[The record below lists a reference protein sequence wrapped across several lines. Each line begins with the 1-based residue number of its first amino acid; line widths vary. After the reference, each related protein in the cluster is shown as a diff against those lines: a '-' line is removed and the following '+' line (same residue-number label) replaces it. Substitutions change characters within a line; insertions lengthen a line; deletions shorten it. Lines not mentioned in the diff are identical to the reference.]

1 MLSDKISSLPDHTC
15 PSHKSS
21 SDVSPRNLL
30 CYMPEQ
36 ETSGPHF
43 SRENKLVLLCVFTVL
58 LVVFLMAL
66 DPKDYS
72 FIESGEV

>member
-21 SDVSPRNLL
+21 VDVYARTRNIRTPFLQR
-30 CYMPEQ
+30 EQ
-36 ETSGPHF
+36 ISTF
-43 SRENKLVLLCVFTVL
+43 MFFTVL